1 MKTCNKA
8 TLLAFLEENGLRAKK
23 NASQNFLVD
32 GNIIEKI
39 CRLGEVEKGDFV
51 VEIGPGPGA
60 LTEALLDKGASV
72 IAIERD
78 AKLAGLLRRFSSDE
92 SRLRIF
98 TEDFLSFPLE
108 ETLKNLLPKGK
119 KAKVIANL
127 PYHITTPIFAKL
139 IPLHEQLSKVVVMI
153 QKEVAIRCA
162 AKEGSKDY
170 GSLSLFLRFH
180 GEMKYGFTVSPN
192 CFYPRPAV
200 DSAVVHF
207 TPLKPQRV
215 EDEEFLFK
223 VIRLSFQKRRKML
236 RSSLKEVAPA
246 AMIEEALQSLHLNPL
261 ARPEDLS
268 LESFILFASSPQM
281 KQAQKGHSE

>member
-8 TLLAFLEENGLRAKK
+8 TLLAFLEENGLKAKK

-39 CRLGEVEKGDFV
+39 CQLGEVKEGDLI

-78 AKLAGLLRRFSSDE
+78 AKLAGLLRRFCADE
-92 SRLRIF
+92 KRLQIF
-98 TEDFLSFPLE
+98 TEDFLSFPLK
-108 ETLKNLLPKGK
+108 ETLQKLLPPGK
-119 KAKVIANL
+119 KAKVVANL
-127 PYHITTPIFAKL
+127 PYHITTPIFARL
-139 IPLHEQLSKVVVMI
+139 IPLHEELSKVVVMI
-153 QKEVAIRCA
+153 QKEVALRCA
-162 AKEGSKDY
+162 AKEGCKEY
-170 GSLSLFLRFH
+170 GSLSLFLKFH

-192 CFYPRPAV
+192 CFYPKPAV

-207 TPLKPQRV
+207 TPLEPPEV
-215 EDEEFLFK
+215 ADEEFLFT
-223 VIRLSFQKRRKML
+223 VIRQSFQKRRKML
-236 RSSLKEVAPA
+236 RSSLKEIA
-246 AMIEEALQSLHLNPL
+246 AANLTEETLKELNLNPL

-268 LESFILFASSPQM
+268 LESFILFASALQM
-281 KQAQKGHSE
+281 KKA